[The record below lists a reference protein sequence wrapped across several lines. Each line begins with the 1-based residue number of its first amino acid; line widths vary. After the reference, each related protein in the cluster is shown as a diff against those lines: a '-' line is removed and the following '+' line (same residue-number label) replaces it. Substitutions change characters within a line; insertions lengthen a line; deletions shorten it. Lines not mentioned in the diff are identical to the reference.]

1 MTGTLPFLR
10 TRLELDRTLRHRSFF
25 ARAVAGRLTPLE
37 YVDLLVQLATL
48 AEGLDPACNLVDV
61 ARSDAAGLG
70 YPAVQLPG
78 PDRCASAGLL
88 RRAVSGAS
96 DELELSSADVG
107 FAVLATSWTRE
118 AMAQLQRRFP
128 DALGV
133 LTELAARGASS
144 LARVERDLS
153 DPARDPRELYVFA
166 ELVRGALL
174 GLAAHLEFT
183 WPAPVASIRMAPHGD
198 PA

>member
-1 MTGTLPFLR
+1 MTGSLPFLR
-10 TRLELDRTLRHRSFF
+10 TRMELDRTLRHRSFF
-25 ARAVAGRLTPLE
+25 ARAVAGRLTSRE

-48 AEGLDPACNLVDV
+48 AEGLDPACNLTDL

-70 YPAVQLPG
+70 FPAVELPG
-78 PDRCASAGLL
+78 AARCPSAGLL
-88 RRAVSGAS
+88 RRAVRGAS
-96 DELELSSADVG
+96 DALELSTADVG

-118 AMAQLQRRFP
+118 ALEQLERRFP
-128 DALGV
+128 DALAV
-133 LTELAARGASS
+133 MSELALRGARS

-183 WPAPVASIRMAPHGD
+183 WPAPVASIRVAPHESH
-198 PA
+198 A